1 MTAPEVY
8 QKLVAMFPDFAEWWN
23 DPGNC
28 FREDDGSFTSCGV
41 FSEFGHYVKE
51 KFAHLPPSSLA
62 ELGRF
67 IDQCLETPE
76 VENAAATCFVENVAG
91 EEFTP
96 ALAAHFGSRA
106 RKILSYFGPV
116 A

>member
-8 QKLVAMFPDFAEWWN
+8 QKLVAMFPDFAEWWD

-28 FREDDGSFTSCGV
+28 FREADGSFTNCGV
-41 FSEFGHYVKE
+41 FAEFSHYVRERFGH
-51 KFAHLPPSSLA
+51 LPASSLA

-67 IDQCLETPE
+67 IEQCVESPE
-76 VENAAATCFVENVAG
+76 LENAAATCFVENVAG
-91 EEFTP
+91 EQFTP
-96 ALAAHFGSRA
+96 VLATHFGRRA
-106 RKILSYFGPV
+106 REILSYYGPV